1 MIHKNR
7 SPECSAA
14 DLFHYLI
21 LIYSRLHGS
30 NPQMG
35 YWRHNSEINFT
46 NLISARAR
54 ARSALL
60 HRSNNQISTSSSR
73 HIESRTTKKI
83 KNPFNRTEIQRKKGP
98 QHNRSQEHDKLT
110 WRNRSGSSKS
120 ESPSSPS
127 TASWISSSVWK
138 RAAISASSNGSDR
151 GSPGSPLDREM
162 EADRR
167 FQMQS
172 SDRLPLWRASGE
184 GWRSVSCCCSFP
196 FFFALFYLI
205 FDLSLLLLTAIA
217 SNWMEW
223 QQFKTEHWGRRNIY
237 RWRGKRTKLNHWMW
251 SS

>member
-83 KNPFNRTEIQRKKGP
+83 KNQFNRTEIQRKKGP

-184 GWRSVSCCCSFP
+184 RRMTVGE
-196 FFFALFYLI
+196 
-205 FDLSLLLLTAIA
+205 LLLLLPFFLCPLLFNIWSQSITTYCHCIELNGMAAI
-217 SNWMEW
+217 
-223 QQFKTEHWGRRNIY
+223 
-237 RWRGKRTKLNHWMW
+237 
-251 SS
+251 